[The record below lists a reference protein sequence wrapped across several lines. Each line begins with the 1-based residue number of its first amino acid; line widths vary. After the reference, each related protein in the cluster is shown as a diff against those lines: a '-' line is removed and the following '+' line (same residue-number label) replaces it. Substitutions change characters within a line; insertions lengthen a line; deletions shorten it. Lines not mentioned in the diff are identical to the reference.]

1 MSDIFLSERKWSS
14 VDVIPF
20 MSIIVHCI
28 SDCLLKSHC
37 PQAAFIP
44 DNHTAVLLRAWKN
57 VLVEWLLKEAK
68 LLCIRIDNGANIVA
82 VVRSLGWLWLNC
94 FGHNLCP
101 AVTSSVAS
109 ESQHLAWALG
119 LCKSLVST
127 FYQSWIKKRKP
138 YRVQEEIHTLKH
150 RFILLVFL
158 M

>member
-1 MSDIFLSERKWSS
+1 MSDIFLSERKWLS

-28 SDCLLKSHC
+28 SYCLLKSHC
-37 PQAAFIP
+37 PQTAFIP
-44 DNHTAVLLRAWKN
+44 DNHTAVLLRSWKN

-82 VVRSLGWLWLNC
+82 AVRSLGWLWLNC
-94 FGHNLCP
+94 FGHNLYA
-101 AVTSSVAS
+101 AVTSSIAS
-109 ESQHLAWALG
+109 ESQHLAWASG
-119 LCKSLVST
+119 LYKSLVST
-127 FYQSWIKKRKP
+127 FSQCWLKKRKP
-138 YRVQEEIHTLKH
+138 YGAQGEIRISKH